1 MKEKEMRNTMFGK
14 AQSFGMMLNKN
25 ASRITVC
32 MLVAAMMCSTVFA
45 SGADGLWTTIS
56 GLVQTWVTRLGG
68 VVMFIGAIMFGLG
81 WKSDDAE
88 QKLPKNQNRCRNAG
102 LQKQQSHVLPK
113 IRFLMLLIMKKV
125 FLKLHRTNFQKCTV

>member
-1 MKEKEMRNTMFGK
+1 MKEKEMRNTMSGK

-88 QKLPKNQNRCRNAG
+88 QKSRGVSTIIAG
-102 LQKQQSHVLPK
+102 AIVTAAAALTGT
-113 IRFLMLLIMKKV
+113 F
-125 FLKLHRTNFQKCTV
+125 FA